1 MIARRQTWL
10 SITGWLQGAP
20 ISLVQKLVILMSG
33 VIWLVLLGQT
43 LVWLSSEITDMD
55 HHVLADGTI
64 VAQSVATS
72 TVALLEQPDETAFAS
87 LFDRLDKTIDV
98 VEVVISD
105 RAGKVLASRKRPGA
119 GTEMTQQF
127 GAFRSPRQSPGLA
140 VLLGEATL
148 YEVSAPI
155 ARGNELVGNV
165 NLVFRSE
172 VLAER
177 SVHLTAVALAM
188 ALLWMLVGSGL
199 ASIYVRRITKP
210 LAELGKAAEAVADGK
225 LDAVAIAPT
234 SRDEIGKLQHRFGQL
249 VEALKEQ
256 RAANAE
262 LLDKLQQQSARLRQ
276 RVDEVTAEL
285 RETAR
290 YLESVFRA
298 MEEGVLTCDLAG
310 EIVQVNQSAGRQLA
324 CLSRPEPGMHLAQIV
339 PEGEPLWRSVE
350 EVIHTRKGRTFEISR
365 ICPNSIADAEG
376 PAHGPARVGTLRQL
390 AIHAYPLLGQGNR
403 SLGAVLIVT
412 DVTDERQLEERLR
425 RHDRLISLGTIAA
438 GLAHEL
444 GNVMHAIQ
452 GFGMLLARATP
463 EDDPRA
469 PDIAAIRSENQRGVQ
484 LLDRFLQFARP
495 GQTRFA
501 DEDLAAMVHE
511 ALGMCGYRLRSSSV
525 LVEADVADN
534 LGEIRCDG
542 RQLVQVLVNLLLN
555 ALDALAGVAKPVLQ
569 VSAHREGHQHVQIR
583 VTDNGCGIASE
594 HLDRIFDPFF
604 TTKEGTGTGLGLS
617 IAHQIIALHGG
628 QLSVESQLGVGTTF
642 TMDLPIDGP
651 KQEVS

>member
-1 MIARRQTWL
+1 MTARMQPLVTITAWL
-10 SITGWLQGAP
+10 RGAP
-20 ISLVQKLVILMSG
+20 ISLMHKLIILMTA

-55 HHVLADGTI
+55 QHVLSDGTI

-72 TVALLEQPDETAFAS
+72 TVALLEQPSETAFAS

-98 VEVVISD
+98 VEVVVSD
-105 RAGKVLASRKRPGA
+105 RTGKVLASRKRPGR
-119 GTEMTQQF
+119 GLGPTQQF
-127 GAFRSPRQSPGLA
+127 GAFRTPRQSPGLA
-140 VLLGEATL
+140 VLLGESAL

-155 ARGNELVGNV
+155 ARGSEIVGNV
-165 NLVFRSE
+165 NLVFRSA

-188 ALLWMLVGSGL
+188 AMLWMLIGSGL
-199 ASIYVRRITKP
+199 ASVYVRRITKP
-210 LAELGKAAEAVADGK
+210 LAELGKAAEDVAEGK
-225 LDAVAIAPT
+225 LDAVSIAPT
-234 SRDEIGKLQHRFGQL
+234 SRDEIGKLQYRFGQL
-249 VEALKEQ
+249 VTALKEQ
-256 RAANAE
+256 RADNAE

-324 CLSRPEPGMHLAQIV
+324 CLSRPEPGVHLAQLV
-339 PEGEPLWRSVE
+339 PNGESLWRTVE
-350 EVIHTRKGRTFEISR
+350 EVIHTRKGRIFEITCLCTKS
-365 ICPNSIADAEG
+365 CVECNGQPHACNN
-376 PAHGPARVGTLRQL
+376 RQL
-390 AIHAYPLLGQGNR
+390 SIHAYPLLGQGNR

-463 EDDPRA
+463 DDDPRA
-469 PDIAAIRSENQRGVQ
+469 ADIAAIRSENQRGVQ

-495 GQTRFA
+495 GHTRFG
-501 DEDLAAMVHE
+501 DEDLGGLVHE
-511 ALGMCGYRLRSSSV
+511 ALGMCGYRLRSSAV
-525 LVEADVADN
+525 LVEATIAEN

-555 ALDALAGVAKPVLQ
+555 ALDALDGVAKPVLQ
-569 VSAHREGHQHVQIR
+569 VSASRDANHHAQIR
-583 VTDNGCGIASE
+583 ITDNGCGIASE

-628 QLSVESQLGVGTTF
+628 QLGVESQLGVGTTF
-642 TMDLPIDGP
+642 TIDLPIDGP
-651 KQEVS
+651 QQEAP